1 MTADK
6 DLEKGNFALLI
17 AAYLTL
23 NTSLNL
29 LNKVSLYP
37 VANVILVDNRL
48 LCIQSTILFSP
59 IAYLQGF
66 VRPFLCIIL
75 I

>member
-29 LNKVSLYP
+29 LNKVSSMCFASFFFGSLQFTS
-37 VANVILVDNRL
+37 
-48 LCIQSTILFSP
+48 IQSLIYEPDLLF
-59 IAYLQGF
+59 I
-66 VRPFLCIIL
+66 
-75 I
+75 